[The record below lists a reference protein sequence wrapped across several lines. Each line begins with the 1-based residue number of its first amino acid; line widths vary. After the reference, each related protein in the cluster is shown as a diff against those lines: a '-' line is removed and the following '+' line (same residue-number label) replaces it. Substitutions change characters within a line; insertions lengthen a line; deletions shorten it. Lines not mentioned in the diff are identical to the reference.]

1 MRNNDVPNP
10 RAVWEFTKQ
19 PSLASPSLPASFF
32 FQKKLTRTSKPNI
45 PRLVCNSDH
54 SSELPYSSSS
64 LFFFSSASHP
74 PSFLFLNKPLKSLL
88 CHPCS
93 PSSSVPLDRHLKLF
107 WATQEQ
113 LTHHPLWLPAFFGC
127 PRNGSFSSAPFF
139 LFFLSSFYRF
149 LKNPSESSTA
159 NPGVTHGCLKARHLA
174 KN

>member
-45 PRLVCNSDH
+45 PRLVCNPGH
-54 SSELPYSSSS
+54 SSELLYSSSS
-64 LFFFSSASHP
+64 LSFSFP
-74 PSFLFLNKPLKSLL
+74 PRAHLPFHLSRSLKYLL